1 MTTMRCEGC
10 SRRVH
15 ISSIEEVDVLVCR
28 QTHSSPAEYEVK
40 SLCDLCREEDPND
53 EAFHRAD
60 MRFREQRGS
69 HL

>member
-28 QTHSSPAEYEVK
+28 QTHSSPAEYETK
-40 SLCDLCREEDPND
+40 SLCDLCRTEDTRD
-53 EAFHRAD
+53 AAYERANL
-60 MRFREQRGS
+60 RWRETHGGE
-69 HL
+69 L